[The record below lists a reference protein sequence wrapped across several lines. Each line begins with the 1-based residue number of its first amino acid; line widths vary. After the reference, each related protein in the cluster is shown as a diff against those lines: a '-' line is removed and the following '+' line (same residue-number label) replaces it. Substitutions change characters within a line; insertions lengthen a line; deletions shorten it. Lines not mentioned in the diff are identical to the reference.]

1 MARSKVTTAKIAA
14 LLKSALKRKKLNSPS
29 YSLRALARDLGVSAP
44 FVSNVVSGKRFLPME
59 RLNDFARILEL
70 DVHERELLMRAT
82 LEQSFGPAPTDFS
95 SRKSRSNLGVRKT
108 TEVRTKNLLSDWANL
123 AVLEGLTLTPTSNQA
138 DDLRTRLG
146 LTSPQFKDAIA
157 TLSELGLITKVQDG
171 SYRKNDEH
179 LYVAGGRS
187 RKEVRDL
194 HQMMIAKASAELRNK
209 SAQEDYTRR
218 LINGFTM
225 AVNPSHIERLKIKI
239 IEFMDQISQEAS
251 TGPCSE
257 VYQLNLQFFP
267 LTKKGR

>member
-1 MARSKVTTAKIAA
+1 MARSKVPTAKIAA
-14 LLKSALKRKKLNSPS
+14 LLKSALKRKKLNSPG

-44 FVSNVVSGKRFLPME
+44 FVSNVVSGKRFLPTE
-59 RLNDFARILEL
+59 RLNDFSRILEL

-82 LEQSFGPAPTDFS
+82 REQTFGPEPEEVS
-95 SRKSRSNLGVRKT
+95 SRKSRSNAGVRKT
-108 TEVRTKNLLSDWANL
+108 TEVKTKSLLSDWANL
-123 AVLEGLTLTPTSNQA
+123 AVLEGLTLAPSPNQV

-146 LTSPQFKDAIA
+146 LTPPQFKNALA
-157 TLSELGLITKVQDG
+157 TLSALGLITTAEDG

-187 RKEVRDL
+187 RKEVRDF

-209 SAQEDYTRR
+209 SAQEDYMRR
-218 LINGFTM
+218 LINGFTI
-225 AVNPSHIERLKIKI
+225 AVNPSHIERLKIKMV
-239 IEFMDQISQEAS
+239 EFMDQISQEAS

-267 LTKKGR
+267 LTKQAK